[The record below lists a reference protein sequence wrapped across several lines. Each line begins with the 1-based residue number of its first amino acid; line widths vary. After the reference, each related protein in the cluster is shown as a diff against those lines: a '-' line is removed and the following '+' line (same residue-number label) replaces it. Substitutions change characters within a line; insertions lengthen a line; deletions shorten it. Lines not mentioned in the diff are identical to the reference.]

1 MDSRNSTLKP
11 FVIFCAM
18 VASLGSF
25 NSGFNTSAL
34 NIPGNA
40 VRQCPNVGPGVV
52 TYYPNS
58 PLPQCIPMTDW
69 IWYVNKSFL
78 NTLFFLLIQRI

>member
-1 MDSRNSTLKP
+1 MDSRNASLKP

-18 VASLGSF
+18 IASLGSF

-40 VRQCPNVGPGVV
+40 VRYCPGVEHGKV

-58 PLPQCIPMTDW
+58 PLPECIPMSDW
-69 IWYVNKSFL
+69 IW
-78 NTLFFLLIQRI
+78 

>member
-1 MDSRNSTLKP
+1 MDSRNSSLKP

-34 NIPGNA
+34 NIPGGA
-40 VRQCPNVGPGVV
+40 VRYCPGVPKGVV

-58 PLPQCIPMTDW
+58 PLPQCIPMSDW
-69 IWYVNKSFL
+69 IW
-78 NTLFFLLIQRI
+78 